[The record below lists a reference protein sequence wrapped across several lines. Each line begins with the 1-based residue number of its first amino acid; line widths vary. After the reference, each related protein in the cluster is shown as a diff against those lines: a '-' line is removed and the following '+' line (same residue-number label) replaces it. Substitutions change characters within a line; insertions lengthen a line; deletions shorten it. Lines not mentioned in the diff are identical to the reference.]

1 MVLDLFKKENFT
13 NRPYVELNSENIV
26 SDLLTVLDK
35 TIQKLKTIDEI
46 LGITLNGGL
55 SRGYADHLSEID
67 IVIYLDEDNYD
78 EWQKGKSPIPLG
90 IVKLNGYLYDIKVV
104 ILEYEKARSWDSVA
118 LWDLSYSKVL
128 FDPKGHIA
136 ELMKDKLSNT
146 SKPLNAKGLLWSSY
160 WYYKLAGD
168 IWIHRGDVLQGH
180 FILSKAVS
188 PLIEALF
195 VANNEYIPHEKWLIH
210 MSRTLNWKP
219 EHWEQTLT
227 KAMSTGDFSIQSL
240 IDRQSAIEKIWKD
253 IDLYI
258 INKEC
263 PNFKLNITQRGCYDL
278 LKFLVEREIVTVEEW
293 ETKASLASL
302 NEDPFYNIVTVDGE
316 KIILDK
322 EKFLSMSHQDMYC
335 WQYEVLEAV
344 RDQTKI
350 F

>member
-1 MVLDLFKKENFT
+1 MVS
-13 NRPYVELNSENIV
+13 RPYVQLNSENII
-26 SDLLTVLDK
+26 SDLLIQLDK
-35 TIQKLKTIDEI
+35 TTEKLKAIDGI

-67 IVIYLDEDNYD
+67 IVIYLDKAHYEQ
-78 EWQKGKSPIPLG
+78 WQKGNSPIPLG
-90 IVKLNGYLYDIKVV
+90 IVKLDGYLYDIKTV
-104 ILEYEKARSWDSVA
+104 ILENEKDRSWDSVA

-146 SKPLNAKGLLWSSY
+146 SKPSEADGLLWSSY

-168 IWIHRGDVLQGH
+168 IWIHREDALQGH

-195 VANNEYIPHEKWLIH
+195 AANDEYIPHEKWLIH

-219 EHWEQTLT
+219 EHWEQRLT
-227 KAMSTGDFSIQSL
+227 KAMSTGDFSIESL
-240 IDRQSAIEKIWKD
+240 IKRQAAIEGIWTD

-258 INKEC
+258 KNKEY
-263 PNFKLNITQRGCYDL
+263 PDFKLNITQKGCYDL
-278 LKFLVEREIVTVEEW
+278 LKFLVEKEIVTVEEW
-293 ETKASLASL
+293 ETKASFASL
-302 NEDPFYNIVTVDGE
+302 NGDPFYNIVTVDSE

-322 EKFLSMSHQDMYC
+322 EKFLSMNPKDMYS

-344 RDQTKI
+344 REEMRI
-350 F
+350 I

>member
-1 MVLDLFKKENFT
+1 MVLDILKKENYT

-26 SDLLTVLDK
+26 NELLRALDK
-35 TIQKLKTIDEI
+35 EIPKIKSIDGV

-67 IVIYLDEDNYD
+67 IVIYLDKDHYD
-78 EWQKGKSPIPLG
+78 DWQKGNSPMPLG

-104 ILEYEKARSWDSVA
+104 NLDHEKDLSWDSIA
-118 LWDLSYSKVL
+118 LWDLSYSKVI
-128 FDPKGHIA
+128 FDPKGHI
-136 ELMKDKLSNT
+136 EKLMKDKLSNT
-146 SKPLNAKGLLWSSY
+146 SKALEAQGLLWSSY

-180 FILSKAVS
+180 FILNKAVS

-210 MSRTLNWKP
+210 MSRTLRWKP
-219 EHWEQTLT
+219 ENWEQVLT
-227 KAMSTGDFSIQSL
+227 KAISTGDFSIQSL
-240 IDRQSAIEKIWKD
+240 IERQTAIEKIWKE

-263 PNFKLNITQRGCYDL
+263 PNFKLNITQKGCYDL
-278 LKFLVEREIVTVEEW
+278 LQFLVEREIVTVEEW

-302 NEDPFYNIVTVDGE
+302 NGDPFYNIVTIEGE
-316 KIILDK
+316 KIIIDK
-322 EKFLSMSHQDMYC
+322 EKFLSMNKQDMYS
-335 WQYEVLEAV
+335 WQYEVLDAV
-344 RDQTKI
+344 RAEMK
-350 F
+350 